1 MQICLNLGTS
11 LSILLNAS
19 IDSFWRT
26 GWVYARVQHCVSFI
40 YNGLSFS
47 LFSPAFFCVCVCPV
61 SVHFNAFL
69 CYYEKQRKGDR
80 GHLRWKALK
89 ESIEKGKK
97 SRPMNHEF
105 CSDMEIKEK
114 HFDLLYL

>member
-1 MQICLNLGTS
+1 MHLLTLFGERDGFMLGYSIVYPLFIMVCPS
-11 LSILLNAS
+11 LSSLL
-19 IDSFWRT
+19 
-26 GWVYARVQHCVSFI
+26 
-40 YNGLSFS
+40 L
-47 LFSPAFFCVCVCPV
+47 FFCVCVCPSV

-80 GHLRWKALK
+80 SHLRWKALK

-97 SRPMNHEF
+97 RRPMNHEF